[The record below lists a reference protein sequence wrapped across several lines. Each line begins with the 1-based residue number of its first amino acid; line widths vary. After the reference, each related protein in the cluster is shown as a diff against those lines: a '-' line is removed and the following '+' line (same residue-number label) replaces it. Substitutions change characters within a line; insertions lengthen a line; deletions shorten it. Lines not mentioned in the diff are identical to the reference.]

1 MAMYSVFSHQQ
12 MVIFHSYV
20 SLPEDIY
27 LIGGAI
33 TILKNDGLRQWEGVY
48 IPYIM
53 EQIKH
58 ILNHQ
63 PYIYIY
69 MYIYR

>member
-1 MAMYSVFSHQQ
+1 

-20 SLPEDIY
+20 SLPEGIY

-33 TILKNDGLRQWEGVY
+33 TILKNDGLRPWEGVY

-58 ILNHQ
+58 VLNHQ
-63 PYIYIY
+63 LYIYI
-69 MYIYR
+69 